1 MINDN
6 IGQKKTFFELLD
18 EVASIRIPKVQ
29 RDYAYGREEAKVQSI
44 LDDMLTSIITA
55 VRDDSSN
62 VLDFVYGGSDIHEK
76 NNNQKSGLIPLDGQQ
91 RLTTLFL
98 LHFYAS
104 LLDDQIDQEDVN
116 KLTKFSYETRH
127 SAKEFCRNL
136 VEKIRPNLL
145 KIYKPADRNI
155 KDLIVDNA
163 LYLSIYDSDPT
174 IKSMLNVLA
183 KIEEKCAELDVLSLS
198 PSLWER
204 LTKRRN
210 VEFYNL
216 SLENFGL
223 TDDLF
228 IKMNAR
234 GKKLTDFEIFK
245 SDMIAAIKGID
256 EKLKD
261 EFSKKIDT
269 EWIDIV
275 WGYTD
280 KDVSNGRIPL
290 AVTNDAD
297 SRYSMLFHNIFL
309 IEYYRRNPG
318 GKESIE
324 PNVKSVFCDEEG
336 IKSVMDIFETLRQ
349 IYKIYTNDDRFG
361 AHWGLYFYFGDK
373 GEVIGRDDSIRLF
386 WDKKRNSIFELAMQ
400 GELTIPERVYLYSMY
415 LLQKS
420 EADDSSKK
428 RSLRIIRN
436 LITANVRDRDI
447 RIEKLHGF
455 LKDVEYVIEHNGI
468 DDKERKCAFVQNVWN
483 EEYVKQHMLSQI
495 YEKLL
500 KYENH
505 NILQCSLSLFID
517 YCKSGEDIDQ
527 DKLCELLAKFE
538 SVYSN
543 DYLDHFDSMRIA
555 LLDSGDDY
563 EYMQY
568 EKGSNDLCKYYFITR
583 PSELSDFYIK
593 KATGKRN
600 NQAAIVRILDEKK
613 PEDFSRTDRLY
624 ERFMKD
630 DWRYYVA
637 KYPKQST
644 RETTYS
650 IGVWDK
656 RETYPFDLILLNS
669 GQHSENNLEW
679 MMMTHLL
686 NEILADS
693 EKYSLDD
700 HGCSPIVIL
709 KMKSAT
715 TINFIHGKW
724 QVECSDDS
732 ISAIVQ
738 EKLNSDNRVIMG
750 KEDGKITIELADH
763 LSGDIDYIELGQY
776 IVRLLENIAE
786 PSLAVGINNE

>member
-6 IGQKKTFFELLD
+6 IGRKRTFFKLLD
-18 EVASIRIPKVQ
+18 EVASIKIPKVQ
-29 RDYAYGREEAKVQSI
+29 RDYAYGREEQKVQTI
-44 LDDMLTSIITA
+44 LDGMLTSIITA
-55 VRDDSSN
+55 VRDDTSN
-62 VLDFVYGGSDIHEK
+62 ILDFVYGGSDVHD
-76 NNNQKSGLIPLDGQQ
+76 NNQKGGLIPLDGQQ

-104 LLDDQIDQEDVN
+104 LLDDKINQEEVN

-136 VEKIRPNLL
+136 VEKMRPNLL
-145 KIYKPADRNI
+145 KIYKPEDRNI

-198 PSLWER
+198 PSLWDR
-204 LTKRRN
+204 LTQRRN

-245 SDMIAAIKGID
+245 SDMIAAIKGVD
-256 EKLKD
+256 EELKD

-275 WGYTD
+275 WDYTN
-280 KDVSNGRIPL
+280 KDINSDRTPID
-290 AVTNDAD
+290 VTNEAD
-297 SRYSMLFHNIFL
+297 LRYSMLFRNIFR
-309 IEYYRRNPG
+309 IEYYRRNSG
-318 GKESIE
+318 GKEPIE

-336 IKSVMDIFETLRQ
+336 IRSVMDMLNTLHQIHFENGGFAAL
-349 IYKIYTNDDRFG
+349 
-361 AHWGLYFYFGDK
+361 WGKYFYFGDK
-373 GEVIGRDDSIRLF
+373 GEVVGRGDSIRTF
-386 WDKKRNSIFELAMQ
+386 WSQKRTSVFELAMQ
-400 GELTIPERVYLYSMY
+400 GELTIPESVYLYSMY

-420 EADDSSKK
+420 EADDTSKK
-428 RSLRIIRN
+428 RCLRIIRN

-455 LKDVEYVIEHNGI
+455 LADVEYVIKYNGI
-468 DDKERKCAFVQNVWN
+468 DDKGRQCAFVQNVWN

-495 YEKLL
+495 YEGLL

-505 NILQCSLSLFID
+505 NILQCSLSLFMD
-517 YCKSGEDIDQ
+517 YCKNGENIDT
-527 DKLCELLAKFE
+527 DKLCRLLEKFE
-538 SVYSN
+538 QVYSD
-543 DYLDHFDSMRIA
+543 DYTEYFDSIRIA
-555 LLDSGDDY
+555 LLDSDY

-568 EKGSNDLCKYYFITR
+568 MQYVQNEEGKPRRKYYFITKT
-583 PSELSDFYIK
+583 SELSDFYIK

-600 NQAAIVRILDEKK
+600 NQDAIVRILDEKK
-613 PEDFSRTDRLY
+613 PEDFSQTDGLY
-624 ERFMKD
+624 RRFRKD

-637 KYPKQST
+637 KYPKKYT
-644 RETTYS
+644 RDTTYS
-650 IGVWDK
+650 IGVWDN
-656 RETYPFDLILLNS
+656 RENYPFDLILLNS

-679 MMMTHLL
+679 MMMTNLL
-686 NEILADS
+686 NEKLENR

-724 QVECSDDS
+724 QVECDDDS
-732 ISAIVQ
+732 IRAIVK
-738 EKLNSDNRVIMG
+738 EKLSNDNRVDVEEEG
-750 KEDGKITIELADH
+750 GKITVKLKLAALD
-763 LSGDIDYIELGQY
+763 GDIDYIDLGQY
-776 IVRLLENIAE
+776 VVGLLNTPGIRPIA
-786 PSLAVGINNE
+786 

>member
-44 LDDMLTSIITA
+44 LDDMLTGIITA

-76 NNNQKSGLIPLDGQQ
+76 NNNQKGGLIPLDGQQ

-145 KIYKPADRNI
+145 KIYKSADRNI

-245 SDMIAAIKGID
+245 SDMIAAIKGVD

-275 WGYTD
+275 WGYTN

-290 AVTNDAD
+290 AVTNEAD

-349 IYKIYTNDDRFG
+349 IYTNDGSFG
-361 AHWGLYFYFGDK
+361 ALWGHYFYFGDK
-373 GEVIGRDDSIRLF
+373 GEVIGRDAPIRLF
-386 WDKKRNSIFELAMQ
+386 WDKKRDSIFELAMQ

-420 EADDSSKK
+420 EADYSSKK
-428 RSLRIIRN
+428 HSLRIIRN

-500 KYENH
+500 RYENH

-543 DYLDHFDSMRIA
+543 DYLDHFDSVRIA

-568 EKGSNDLCKYYFITR
+568 EEGRNDLDKYYFITR

-593 KATGKRN
+593 KATGKRK
-600 NQAAIVRILDEKK
+600 NQAAIVRILDEKE
-613 PEDFSRTDRLY
+613 PEDFSHTDGLY
-624 ERFMKD
+624 KRFEKN

-650 IGVWDK
+650 IGVWDN
-656 RETYPFDLILLNS
+656 RTDDPFDLILLNS

-686 NEILADS
+686 NESLADS

-750 KEDGKITIELADH
+750 KEDGKITVELAD
-763 LSGDIDYIELGQY
+763 LRGDIDYIELGQY

>member
-6 IGQKKTFFELLD
+6 IGKKKTFFELLD

-44 LDDMLTSIITA
+44 LDDMLTGIITA

-76 NNNQKSGLIPLDGQQ
+76 NNNQKGGLIPLDGQQ

-104 LLDDQIDQEDVN
+104 MLDDQIDQEDVN

-145 KIYKPADRNI
+145 KIYKSADRNI

-204 LTKRRN
+204 LTTRRN

-349 IYKIYTNDDRFG
+349 IYTNGGSFG
-361 AHWGLYFYFGDK
+361 ALWGHYFYFGDK
-373 GEVIGRDDSIRLF
+373 GEVIGRDNSIRLF

-420 EADDSSKK
+420 EADYSSKK

-468 DDKERKCAFVQNVWN
+468 DDKERKCAFVQNIWN

-500 KYENH
+500 RYENH

-527 DKLCELLAKFE
+527 DKLCELLTKFE

-543 DYLDHFDSMRIA
+543 DYLDHFDSVRIA
-555 LLDSGDDY
+555 LLDSGNDY

-568 EKGSNDLCKYYFITR
+568 EEGSNNLRKYYFITR

-613 PEDFSRTDRLY
+613 PEDFSHTDGLY

-650 IGVWDK
+650 IGVWDN
-656 RETYPFDLILLNS
+656 RTDDPFDLILLNS

-686 NEILADS
+686 NESLADS

-738 EKLNSDNRVIMG
+738 EKLNSDNRVIMI
-750 KEDGKITIELADH
+750 EENGKITVQLAD

-776 IVRLLENIAE
+776 IVSLLENIAE